1 MQFSEQTKCERTNRC
16 SLMKKGFLFII
27 KPSESIGRIR
37 NFSMFVFAIFQALH
51 KVGKASWKNSMNNQ
65 VMDCSKANY
74 QFLSLFPIKFHIALQ
89 TRAHVLYCKSRIQ
102 VTTSYLSSFSPQTR
116 NLKGRMSHNSSL
128 YSEDTAQCLSK

>member
-1 MQFSEQTKCERTNRC
+1 
-16 SLMKKGFLFII
+16 MKKGFLFII

-74 QFLSLFPIKFHIALQ
+74 
-89 TRAHVLYCKSRIQ
+89 
-102 VTTSYLSSFSPQTR
+102 
-116 NLKGRMSHNSSL
+116 
-128 YSEDTAQCLSK
+128 